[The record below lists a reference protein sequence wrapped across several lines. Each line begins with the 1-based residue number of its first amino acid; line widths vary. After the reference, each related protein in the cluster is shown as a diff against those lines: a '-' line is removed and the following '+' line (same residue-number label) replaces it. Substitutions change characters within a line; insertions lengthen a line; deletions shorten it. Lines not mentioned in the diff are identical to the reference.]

1 MLYFYFFVISFSIVG
16 YGFLLTKSLNIH
28 TRSFGFLGLF
38 GISLLIFI
46 SYLSSLFLVHDFL
59 FNSFILFIGLI
70 SFIFFFFKLGN
81 FKKELILHISIFS
94 ILIIFILV
102 GKNHDD
108 FPYYHFPYSHF
119 LTQYSHPL
127 GFGQL
132 NNGFRNPSSLFF
144 LNSLFY
150 LPKISFYLFHVAP
163 AYFLGFSNLILIEII
178 FGKKIYN
185 SHKFI
190 NFLSILSL
198 IFINI
203 FFYRLAEHG
212 TDRSG
217 QILVFILTIIILLIT
232 NNSKSVNKINNTFYI
247 YFIPILL
254 TLLISLKP
262 FYLIYA
268 PIVLILLVTPHLKFF
283 IKKILFS
290 KTFIYSALYIFFV
303 FLYNFLNSGCIVYPA
318 LFSCFSNLPWS
329 FEAEVIKD
337 VNQWYE
343 LWSKAGARP
352 DFVVENR
359 AEYIANF
366 NWLSG
371 WVDNYFFN
379 KVSDYLLGLTFLVFV
394 FFLTFYRK
402 SLKKNTNQIKINY
415 KFVYIFICLCFIEWF
430 LKHPALRY
438 GGYQIIALLFFIPT
452 SIFFNNFEINFK
464 DFRKKSIILLSIT
477 LIVFFSRNI
486 NRLINENNQYKYNP
500 INNTKFNFN
509 DEKFYFRYN
518 EHMNKYQGKYLKL
531 EFLGKN
537 FIIIKE

>member
-1 MLYFYFFVISFSIVG
+1 MDL
-16 YGFLLTKSLNIH
+16 FLL
-28 TRSFGFLGLF
+28 
-38 GISLLIFI
+38 
-46 SYLSSLFLVHDFL
+46 Y
-59 FNSFILFIGLI
+59 
-70 SFIFFFFKLGN
+70 FFFFKLGN
-81 FKKELILHISIFS
+81 FKKELILHILIFS

-185 SHKFI
+185 SQKFI

-232 NNSKSVNKINNTFYI
+232 NNSKNVNKINNTFYI

-268 PIVLILLVTPHLKFF
+268 PIVLILLVSPHLKSF

-329 FEAEVIKD
+329 FETEVIKD

-371 WVDNYFFN
+371 WIDNYFFN

-394 FFLTFYRK
+394 VFLTFYRK
-402 SLKKNTNQIKINY
+402 SLKKNINQIKINY
-415 KFVYIFICLCFIEWF
+415 KLVYIFIFLCFIEWF

-452 SIFFNNFEINFK
+452 SIYFNNFEINFK

-477 LIVFFSRNI
+477 LIIFFSRNI

-518 EHMNKYQGKYLKL
+518 EHMNKYQEKYLKL

>member
-1 MLYFYFFVISFSIVG
+1 MLYFYFFAISFSIVG

-28 TRSFGFLGLF
+28 TRNFGFLGLF

-81 FKKELILHISIFS
+81 FKKELILHILIFS

-185 SHKFI
+185 SQKFI

-232 NNSKSVNKINNTFYI
+232 NNSKNVNKINNTFYI

-268 PIVLILLVTPHLKFF
+268 PIVLILLVTPHLKSF

-371 WVDNYFFN
+371 WIDNYFFN

-394 FFLTFYRK
+394 VFLTFYRK
-402 SLKKNTNQIKINY
+402 SLKKNINQIKINY
-415 KFVYIFICLCFIEWF
+415 KFVYIFIFLCFIEWF

-452 SIFFNNFEINFK
+452 CIYFNNFEINFK

-477 LIVFFSRNI
+477 LIIFFSRNI

-518 EHMNKYQGKYLKL
+518 EHMNKYQEKYLKL